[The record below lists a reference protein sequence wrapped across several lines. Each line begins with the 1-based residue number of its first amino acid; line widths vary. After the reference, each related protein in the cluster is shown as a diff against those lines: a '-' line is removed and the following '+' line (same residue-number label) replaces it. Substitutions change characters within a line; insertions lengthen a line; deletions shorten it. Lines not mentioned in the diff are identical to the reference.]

1 MRIALLTRRFDPEG
15 GGTERDLMITA
26 QCLQRCGHE
35 IVVYAE
41 EIRAEA
47 PGMRVRRVGAIKLPR
62 TAAFLR
68 FAFTAAPLARREGTD
83 LVLSF
88 ARVVNADVLRSGG
101 GAHASYLRAAAQW
114 RGRAGAAA
122 MRLAPYHAAQLMV
135 ERHGFASPL
144 LRNAI
149 AVSEFVRTD
158 LIGQF
163 SLPPGRVVT
172 IYNGVDLQ
180 RFHPAGDPAARNE
193 VRARFGI
200 PAGAK
205 LVLFV
210 GNGFGRKGLGSLIDA
225 LAKFRDAPHLIV
237 VGSDRDVAS
246 FRRRAERN
254 GVAARVTF
262 AGTQSS
268 VERFFNASDAFV
280 FPSLFEPF
288 GNVAMEAMACGL
300 PVLASSRCGVAELMP
315 AALRGFVVD
324 NPADAGEIARKLDLM
339 LQGGPELGQ
348 IARAAAEQ
356 FTWERHERELNQF
369 VAALK

>member
-26 QCLQRCGHE
+26 ECLQRSGHQV
-35 IVVYAE
+35 VVYAE

-47 PGMRVRRVGAIKLPR
+47 AGIRVRRVGAIKVPR

-83 LVLSF
+83 LVMSF

-101 GAHASYLRAAAQW
+101 GAHASYIRAAAQW
-114 RGRAGAAA
+114 RGSAGMTA
-122 MRLAPYHAAQLMV
+122 MKLSPYHATQLMV
-135 ERHGFASPL
+135 ERRGFASPL
-144 LRNAI
+144 LRKVI
-149 AVSEFVRTD
+149 AVSDFVRTD
-158 LIGQF
+158 LLRQF
-163 SLPPGRVVT
+163 SLPPERVVT

-180 RFHPAGDPAARNE
+180 RFHPVEDPAARNE
-193 VRARFGI
+193 IRARFGV

-205 LVLFV
+205 LALFV
-210 GNGFGRKGLGSLIDA
+210 GNGFARKGLGFLIDA
-225 LAKFRDAPHLIV
+225 LPKIGGAPHLMV
-237 VGSDRDVAS
+237 VGSDRDVGS

-254 GVAARVTF
+254 GVAARVIF
-262 AGTQSS
+262 AGAQPS

-300 PVLASSRCGVAELMP
+300 PVLASSRCGVAEIMP
-315 AALRGFVVD
+315 AALRAFVVD
-324 NPADAGEIARKLDLM
+324 NPADPGEIAGNLDRM
-339 LQGGPELGQ
+339 LQGGPELGR

-356 FTWERHERELNQF
+356 YTWERHERELNQF
-369 VAALK
+369 VGAVK